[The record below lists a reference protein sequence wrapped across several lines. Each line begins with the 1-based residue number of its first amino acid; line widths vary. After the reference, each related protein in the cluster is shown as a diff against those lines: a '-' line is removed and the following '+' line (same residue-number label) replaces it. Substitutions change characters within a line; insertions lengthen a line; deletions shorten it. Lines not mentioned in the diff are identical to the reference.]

1 MMKKTFMFCLLFPLL
16 ISVFSYSFSSEEIND
31 ILDKTEEET
40 GYGSFFQ
47 MIPQESLE
55 LFERYEI
62 DLSADAPSPGL
73 SQVLLTVLSLFVSIL
88 SEHLPLLTTGIA
100 ILLLLKLFSSLC
112 RGNDRLL
119 ESLGYLTV
127 ISSGVYSFS
136 VIEHLLASLTEITE
150 QSASFLTAALPVIS
164 AAQVWSGSQ
173 SGASVVSV
181 TLPVILT
188 ILSSAVSALY
198 YPLCWFCYAASLSGF
213 FRDRISLRPVISSV
227 KKFCTRGVE
236 ILSGLSVGVFCV
248 QRAAVSSVN
257 TVARKG
263 ARFAL
268 LQVLP
273 LAGGALTDG
282 IETVYACG
290 KSICGKVGV
299 VCVLVVAVLFA
310 TPCVLGLFFVF
321 LYSFLSSVGSL
332 LDVPLLVDFYTDI
345 KDTFAMMTSF
355 SVCSLVVVSSAL
367 LLLTGG

>member
-1 MMKKTFMFCLLFPLL
+1 MKKTFIFCLSFFFFT
-16 ISVFSYSFSSEEIND
+16 SVFSLSFSSQQVND
-31 ILDKTEEET
+31 ILDKTEDST
-40 GYGSFFQ
+40 GYGSFLE
-47 MIPQESLE
+47 MIPPESLE
-55 LFERYEI
+55 LFEEYGI
-62 DLSADAPSPGL
+62 DLSSDAPAPGL
-73 SQVLLTVLSLFVSIL
+73 SHVLSMVFSLFVSVL
-88 SEHLPLLTTGIA
+88 SEHFPLLTTGIG
-100 ILLLLKLFSSLC
+100 ILLLFKLLSSLC
-112 RGNDRLL
+112 RGNSRLL

-136 VIEHLLASLTEITE
+136 VIERLLASLTEITE
-150 QSASFLTAALPVIS
+150 QTASFLTAALPVIS

-173 SGASVVSV
+173 SGASVISA
-181 TLPVILT
+181 TLPIILT

-213 FRDRISLRPVISSV
+213 FRDRISLRPLISSV

-236 ILSGLSVGVFCV
+236 VLSGLSVGVFCV
-248 QRAAVSSVN
+248 QRAAVVSAN

-273 LAGGALTDG
+273 LSGGALTEG

-290 KSICGKVGV
+290 RSLCGKVGV
-299 VCVLVVAVLFA
+299 LCVLVVAVLFA
-310 TPCVLGLFFVF
+310 TPCILGLFFVF
-321 LYSFLSSVGSL
+321 LYSFLSSSGAL
-332 LDVPLLVDFYTDI
+332 FGVPLLEDFYADI

-355 SVCSLVVVSSAL
+355 TVCSLVVVSSAL

>member
-1 MMKKTFMFCLLFPLL
+1 MKKMLLFFLLIPLL
-16 ISVFSYSFSSEEIND
+16 ISIFSLTFSSEEIKD
-31 ILDKTEEET
+31 ILDKTEDAT
-40 GYGSFFQ
+40 GYGTFFE
-47 MIPQESLE
+47 MIPQESLD
-55 LFERYEI
+55 LFEKYGI
-62 DLSADAPSPGL
+62 DLSSDAPTPGL
-73 SQVLLTVLSLFVSIL
+73 SHTFSMILSVFVSVI
-88 SEHLPLLTTGIA
+88 SEYLPLLTVGIA
-100 ILLLLKLFSSLC
+100 ILLLFKLFSALC
-112 RGNDRLL
+112 RENDRLL
-119 ESLGYLTV
+119 ASLGYLTV

-150 QSASFLTAALPVIS
+150 QAASFLTAALPVIT

-173 SGASVVSV
+173 SGASVISA

-188 ILSSAVSALY
+188 ILSSCVSALY

-213 FRDRISLRPVISSV
+213 FRDRISLRPLISSV

-248 QRAAVSSVN
+248 QRAAVVSSN
-257 TVARKG
+257 TVARNG

-299 VCVLVVAVLFA
+299 ICVLVVAVLFA
-310 TPCVLGLFFVF
+310 TPCILGLFFVF
-321 LYSFLSSVGSL
+321 LYSFLSSSGSFFGVDL
-332 LDVPLLVDFYTDI
+332 LADFYADI

-355 SVCSLVVVSSAL
+355 AVCSLVVVSSAL